1 MKRDELKKEL
11 ELELEVEEL
20 EDKIAPSGPPIFSR
34 SHPWGDCL

>member
-20 EDKIAPSGPPIFSR
+20 EEKIAPLAVSGTGGGGIP
-34 SHPWGDCL
+34 CK